1 MPLTGMK
8 SNLIEISGT
17 PSMDR
22 LRPSVYRARLHL
34 AFVFLLFFL
43 FLSLLGFF
51 FVFRCGTRWLEKLF
65 RGRIAGAVPH
75 CRMCLLQ
82 EKLHERGA
90 VLHLSEEI
98 KLNRYGQAAQMYPAH
113 APDQSPASCEGWAW

>member
-1 MPLTGMK
+1 MGTRRVGTEVVRRQHGEKKYLDVDLREELLISMPLTGMK

-90 VLHLSEEI
+90 VLI
-98 KLNRYGQAAQMYPAH
+98 
-113 APDQSPASCEGWAW
+113 